1 MTKINDRSFPPRAN
15 EKRGGYTGGMPAA
28 SVPPPPKIPSAT
40 IKAANDAAK
49 AKSAEKS

>member
-1 MTKINDRSFPPRAN
+1 MSRNEKRSVLPRAT

-28 SVPPPPKIPSAT
+28 MVPPPPKIPSAT